1 MSFASSDSTVVL
13 ILVVIKFTVKGCY
26 LELSQVKLLNNRDFS
41 KENQSYILPL
51 EQASDLTN
59 RVCTDKVARLMQLIP
74 L

>member
-59 RVCTDKVARLMQLIP
+59 RVCTEKVARLMQLIP

>member
-74 L
+74 

>member
-26 LELSQVKLLNNRDFS
+26 LELIQVKLLNNRDFS

>member
-13 ILVVIKFTVKGCY
+13 ILVVIKFTVTGCY

>member
-26 LELSQVKLLNNRDFS
+26 LELSQVELLNNRDFS